1 MSDQPVSHD
10 FVLAYGAAPNAQ
22 VNTSLATAQSMH
34 DYWVNLGIE
43 QVVGI
48 FVNCTTP
55 PGPFMAPM
63 ININDIEP
71 PLTADDPPLF
81 YQVQI
86 IQVGAEVPEPFMN
99 QYAVSQWQPIINAN
113 GERWTVMQYLNIID
127 PAWINDPDKCAVV
140 YTLPAAPPPP
150 PPPPPGPPA
159 PPIPEATGLASPNW
173 LVWVPTACLAVRDGD
188 YSPADGTTHYSDAKH
203 GSWVKIADH
212 TPATPFAPQGSLI
225 NQRWTKE

>member
-71 PLTADDPPLF
+71 PLTDADPPLF

-86 IQVGAEVPEPFMN
+86 IQMGAEVPEPFLN
-99 QYAVSQWQPIINAN
+99 QYGVSQWQPIINSH
-113 GERWTVMQYLNIID
+113 GEQWAVSQYMDIID
-127 PAWINDPDKCAVV
+127 PGWRTDTAKVSVV
-140 YTLPAAPPPP
+140 FALPTAPPAPPPP
-150 PPPPPGPPA
+150 PPPNLPPV
-159 PPIPEATGLASPNW
+159 PEATGLASPNW
-173 LVWVPTACLAVRDGD
+173 LVWIPPGCLAVRDGD
-188 YSPADGTTHYSDAKH
+188 YSPADGTTVYSDTKH
-203 GSWVKIADH
+203 GSWVKIADL
-212 TPATPFAPQGSLI
+212 TEPTPFAPQGSLV